1 VATYFVLTG
10 KAHVGAWLV
19 IIAGVFDF
27 ADGFVAR
34 LLKATSPIGKE
45 LDSLA
50 DMITFGL
57 VPGAT
62 IFALL
67 GQADSH
73 ETGNLFH
80 FSAFIMPCFAGL
92 RLAKFNIDTRQS
104 ENFIGMPTP
113 AVALFVVSLSL
124 ILEFDSLGLSD
135 FILNKYFLYTLIP
148 VFSFLM
154 VSELPMFGLK
164 LKSFDFKG
172 NKWRYAFLVISIF
185 ALLFLQYAGIAVSIV
200 LYILFSF
207 IALMTDKT

>member
-1 VATYFVLTG
+1 ML
-10 KAHVGAWLV
+10 
-19 IIAGVFDF
+19 AGVFDF

-62 IFALL
+62 VFALL
-67 GQADSH
+67 GQAAPT
-73 ETGNLFH
+73 ETQSLLH

-113 AVALFVVSLSL
+113 AVALFVVSLPL
-124 ILEFDSLGLSD
+124 ILHFDRFGLED
-135 FILNKYFLYTLIP
+135 FILNKYFLYALIP
-148 VFSFLM
+148 VFSLLM

-164 LKSFDFKG
+164 FSSFGFRG
-172 NKWRYAFLVISIF
+172 NEWRYGILVISIF
-185 ALLFLQYAGIAVSIV
+185 ALIFLQYAGIAVAII
-200 LYILFSF
+200 LYILFSLIAF
-207 IALMTDKT
+207 ITNKT

>member
-1 VATYFVLTG
+1 M
-10 KAHVGAWLV
+10 
-19 IIAGVFDF
+19 IAGLFDF

-34 LLKATSPIGKE
+34 VLNATSPIGKE

-67 GQADSH
+67 QMAEPAES
-73 ETGNLFH
+73 TNYFH
-80 FSAFIMPCFAGL
+80 FAAFVVPCFAGL

-113 AVALFVVSLSL
+113 AVALFVVSLPL
-124 ILEFDSLGLSD
+124 ILKFDSLGISG
-135 FILNKYFLYTLIP
+135 FILNKYFLYILIP
-148 VFSFLM
+148 MFSVLM

-164 LKSFDFKG
+164 FKSFGWKG
-172 NKWRYAFLVISIF
+172 NELRFLFLLISIF
-185 ALLFLQYAGIAVSIV
+185 ALVFFKYTGIAISIS

-207 IALMTDKT
+207 IALITNKE